1 MEAPWLDTRKFL
13 KKFPLKKD
21 KIIKN
26 GSKMY
31 KCTYPLWDSSDT
43 YFKFTISQTNKNNRF
58 AKPRAKQDQHKT
70 KQNKTITQQS
80 KQNKTI
86 KQQNKQKKIKKK
98 VQPKIESQ
106 STINFS
112 QLYSELNW
120 PIWTYG
126 HHIRY
131 YRSKY
136 LI

>member
-1 MEAPWLDTRKFL
+1 
-13 KKFPLKKD
+13 
-21 KIIKN
+21 
-26 GSKMY
+26 MY

-58 AKPRAKQDQHKT
+58 AKPRAKQDQT
-70 KQNKTITQQS
+70 RIKQN

-98 VQPKIESQ
+98 VQPKNESQ
-106 STINFS
+106 SAINFS